1 MPLMHKMRENTHI
14 ILFFL
19 LVMFLLSMT
28 IGGLVGGADITHL
41 FGRRPDTIV
50 SINGENISHEKYND
64 FREQQIDAYRQQN
77 QKEPEGYE
85 LQRLED
91 EIWESLIREVLL
103 RQFAE
108 KMKIG
113 TTKKEIAYH
122 IFENPPEFL
131 KSNPN
136 FQDENGNFDIKKY
149 QAALSDD
156 RNVGFWT
163 YIQNYLQGTIPF
175 NKIYQ
180 EVMTSV
186 FVTDEEVRQEFIK
199 RNQQVKVKYIAFNS
213 TDYKIDDS
221 EITQKDIETYYNEH
235 KEDYEED
242 EKRKIQYVLFEI
254 TPTSSDTNEVL
265 YLAETLMDSINQGI
279 DFAYL
284 AENYSDDPGS
294 AKNGGDLDYFERGAM
309 VKPFEEAA
317 FGANVGDVVGPITS
331 QHGIHIIKVE
341 DKKVE
346 DGKEK
351 VRARHILL
359 KIEPSRDTYESVRD
373 NANYFA
379 EVTHEEGFDQAVI
392 SEKVKADTTDFFTNS
407 GFIPKLGMQKKIV
420 DAIFHAKV
428 GKTSRAH
435 YIEDRGYIVYQ
446 LIDIQKEQIRPLQD
460 VEQTIR
466 NFVRREKQQQLAE
479 KAAREFRE
487 QVQIPEDFE
496 RLAEQDSLLKVVET
510 EFFALNGYVRN
521 IGRDA
526 NFIGAAF
533 GLGVDE
539 VSSIVSGTRGAYIIK
554 MVEKQD
560 VDDTAFN
567 YQKESLRNEL
577 IQQKQRTAYNNWYNN
592 LKENAKIKD
601 YRYLFL

>member
-50 SINGENISHEKYND
+50 SINGENISYEQYND
-64 FREQQIDAYRQQN
+64 FRQQQIEAYRQQN
-77 QKEPEGYE
+77 QKEPQGYE

-91 EIWESLIREVLL
+91 EIWESLIREMLIK
-103 RQFAE
+103 QFAE

-113 TTKKEIAYH
+113 ATKTEIAYL

-131 KSNPN
+131 RSNPN
-136 FQDENGNFDIKKY
+136 FLDDNGNFDIKKY
-149 QAALSDD
+149 QAALSGDP
-156 RNVGFWT
+156 NSPFWT
-163 YIQNYLQGTIPF
+163 YVQNYLSGTIPF

-186 FVTDEEVRQEFIK
+186 FITDEEVKQEFIK
-199 RNQQVKVKYIAFNS
+199 RNQKVKVKYVSFSS
-213 TDYKIDDS
+213 TDYKIEDS

-235 KEDYEED
+235 RKDYEED

-265 YLAETLMDSINQGI
+265 YVAETLLDSINQGI

-294 AKNGGDLDYFERGAM
+294 AKNGGDLDYFERGVM
-309 VKPFEEAA
+309 DQQFEEAA

-331 QHGIHIIKVE
+331 QFGIHIIKVE
-341 DKKVE
+341 DKKV
-346 DGKEK
+346 DDDKEK

-359 KIEPSRDTYESVRD
+359 KVEPSQNTYEIVRD

-379 EVTHEEGFDQAVI
+379 EVAQEEGFKQAVI
-392 SEKVKADTTDFFTNS
+392 SEKVKVDTTDFFTSS
-407 GFIPKLGMQKKIV
+407 GFIPKLGMQKRIT

-428 GKTSRAH
+428 GKVSRVH

-446 LIDIQKEQIRPLQD
+446 LIDIQKEQIRPLKD
-460 VEQTIR
+460 VEQTIK
-466 NFVRREKQQQLAE
+466 NIVSREKQKELAE
-479 KAAREFRE
+479 KTAQEFRE
-487 QVQIPEDFE
+487 KIRIPEDFE
-496 RLAEQDSLLKVVET
+496 RLTEQDSLLNVIET

-533 GLGVDE
+533 GLEVDE
-539 VSSIVSGTRGAYIIK
+539 ISSVVSETRGAYIIK
-554 MVEKQD
+554 MVEKQEFD
-560 VDDTAFN
+560 EIAFN
-567 YQKESLRNEL
+567 SQKESLRNEL

-592 LKENAKIKD
+592 LKENATIKD

>member
-1 MPLMHKMRENTHI
+1 
-14 ILFFL
+14 
-19 LVMFLLSMT
+19 
-28 IGGLVGGADITHL
+28 
-41 FGRRPDTIV
+41 
-50 SINGENISHEKYND
+50 
-64 FREQQIDAYRQQN
+64 
-77 QKEPEGYE
+77 
-85 LQRLED
+85 
-91 EIWESLIREVLL
+91 
-103 RQFAE
+103 
-108 KMKIG
+108 
-113 TTKKEIAYH
+113 
-122 IFENPPEFL
+122 
-131 KSNPN
+131 
-136 FQDENGNFDIKKY
+136 
-149 QAALSDD
+149 
-156 RNVGFWT
+156 
-163 YIQNYLQGTIPF
+163 
-175 NKIYQ
+175 
-180 EVMTSV
+180 
-186 FVTDEEVRQEFIK
+186 
-199 RNQQVKVKYIAFNS
+199 
-213 TDYKIDDS
+213 
-221 EITQKDIETYYNEH
+221 
-235 KEDYEED
+235 
-242 EKRKIQYVLFEI
+242 
-254 TPTSSDTNEVL
+254 
-265 YLAETLMDSINQGI
+265 
-279 DFAYL
+279 
-284 AENYSDDPGS
+284 
-294 AKNGGDLDYFERGAM
+294 
-309 VKPFEEAA
+309 
-317 FGANVGDVVGPITS
+317 
-331 QHGIHIIKVE
+331 
-341 DKKVE
+341 
-346 DGKEK
+346 
-351 VRARHILL
+351 
-359 KIEPSRDTYESVRD
+359 
-373 NANYFA
+373 
-379 EVTHEEGFDQAVI
+379 
-392 SEKVKADTTDFFTNS
+392 
-407 GFIPKLGMQKKIV
+407 MQKKIV

-601 YRYLFL
+601 YRYLFF